1 MENKEKK
8 LSYEEWEK
16 IGTQLYGSDKKEWKF
31 KCPSC
36 GFVQTFNDFLKA
48 GATKEDAQGMI
59 GFSCIG
65 RVMEDKG
72 EFLGKKKKGKPCN
85 YAGGGLFR
93 INPLIIVS
101 EGKEQGY
108 FDFADELNCEEVK
121 QEAMQTEARHSSQA

>member
-1 MENKEKK
+1 MNEEEKK
-8 LSYEEWEK
+8 LIYEEWEK
-16 IGTQLYGSDKKEWKF
+16 IGKRLYGDDKKEWRF

-65 RVMEDKG
+65 RVMDKKE
-72 EFLGKKKKGKPCN
+72 EFLGKKKDGKPCN

-93 INPLIIVS
+93 INPITIIS

-108 FDFADELNCEEVK
+108 FDFAEELKEEEEK
-121 QEAMQTEARHSSQA
+121 G

>member
-1 MENKEKK
+1 MNNTEKK

-16 IGTQLYGSDKKEWKF
+16 IGSQLYGSDKKEWKF

-36 GFVQTFNDFLKA
+36 SFVQTYNDFLKYT
-48 GATKEDAQGMI
+48 TKEDAQGMI

-65 RVMEDKG
+65 RVMEEKG

-93 INPLIIVS
+93 INPVTIVS
-101 EGKEQGY
+101 EGKEQNF
-108 FDFADELNCEEVK
+108 FDFADELKTEEEK
-121 QEAMQTEARHSSQA
+121 E